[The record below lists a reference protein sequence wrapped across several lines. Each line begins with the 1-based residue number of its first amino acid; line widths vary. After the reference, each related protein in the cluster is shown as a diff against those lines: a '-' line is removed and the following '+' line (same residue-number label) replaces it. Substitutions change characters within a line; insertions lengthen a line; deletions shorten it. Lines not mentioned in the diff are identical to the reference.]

1 MAKKKADKTEGVD
14 DVVILNEMAQVE
26 KSITKAYGAG
36 LLVDAQT
43 VLDEPIMTI
52 PLSPALDPVLGG
64 GIPEGSWFILTGPPK
79 YGKTT
84 TLLDFCATCQTEQY
98 GERDVYYLDVEGRLK
113 KMNLTGVKG
122 LRLDKLKIIRSKKGC
137 ILSGENF
144 LDIGLHILDNHPGS
158 VIVIDSISA
167 LCGANEMGK
176 DMDEATMGGTSIAQG
191 RFVRKAATT
200 MPINKNIIIGIT
212 HQSASLAKFGS
223 PVREKTSN
231 ALAYQADVKI
241 KAKKID
247 PWVVGTKQIGQI
259 VTWNV
264 VVSALGPPAGE
275 TQSYI
280 RYGHGIDKL
289 TELIVMA
296 TDLGILNK
304 PEKQSW
310 YTFDYN
316 GTEQKMQGLDGVY
329 QFFAEEKSR
338 EEYLQGM
345 IDEMLS

>member
-1 MAKKKADKTEGVD
+1 MAKKKAEVTD
-14 DVVILNEMAQVE
+14 DTVALNEMAQVE

-43 VLDEPIMTI
+43 VLDEPVMVI
-52 PLSPALDPVLGG
+52 PVSPSLNPVLGG
-64 GIPEGSWFILTGPPK
+64 GVPEGSWFIPTGPPK

-84 TLLDFCATCQTEQY
+84 LTLDFCATCQTEQY

-113 KMNLTGVKG
+113 KMNLTGIKG

-137 ILSGENF
+137 ILTGEDF
-144 LDIGLHILDNHPGS
+144 LDIGLQILDNHPGS

-167 LCGANEMGK
+167 LCGANEMSK

-191 RFVRKAATT
+191 RFIRKAATT

-212 HQSASLAKFGS
+212 HQNASLAKYGS

-231 ALAYQADVKI
+231 ALAYQADVKVR
-241 KAKKID
+241 AKKIE
-247 PWVVGTKQIGQI
+247 PWLVGTKQIGQI

-264 VVSALGPPAGE
+264 MVSALGPPAGE
-275 TQSYI
+275 AQGYI

-296 TDLGILNK
+296 TDLGVLSK
-304 PEKQSW
+304 PEKSSW
-310 YTFDYN
+310 YTFDYK
-316 GTEQKMQGLDGVY
+316 GEEQKMQGLDGVY
-329 QFFAEEKSR
+329 QFFIEDKDREK
-338 EEYLQGM
+338 YMQAQ
-345 IDEMLS
+345 INEMLV

>member
-1 MAKKKADKTEGVD
+1 MAKKKAESSDEAV
-14 DVVILNEMAQVE
+14 LNEMAQVE

-36 LLVDAQT
+36 LLIDAQT

-52 PLSPALDPVLGG
+52 PLSPALDPALGG

-79 YGKTT
+79 FGKTT

-137 ILSGENF
+137 ILSGEAF
-144 LDIGLHILDNHPGS
+144 LDIGLQVLENHPGS
-158 VIVIDSISA
+158 ILVIDSVSA
-167 LCGANEMGK
+167 LCGANEMSK
-176 DMDEATMGGTSIAQG
+176 DMSEATMGGTSIAQG
-191 RFVRKAATT
+191 RFVRKAANI

-212 HQSASLAKFGS
+212 HQNASLAMFGS

-247 PWVVGTKQIGQI
+247 AWKVGNKQVGQI

-264 VVSALGPPAGE
+264 MVSALGPPGGE
-275 TQSYI
+275 VQSYL
-280 RYGHGIDKL
+280 RYGHGIDKM

-296 TDLGILNK
+296 TQLGILSK
-304 PEKQSW
+304 PEKQQW
-310 YTFDYN
+310 YTFEYN
-316 GTEQKMQGLDGVY
+316 GEEKKISGLDGVY
-329 QFFAEEKSR
+329 QFFNEDPSR
-338 EEYLQGM
+338 QQYIQDK
-345 IDEMLS
+345 INEMLS

>member
-1 MAKKKADKTEGVD
+1 MAKKKAESSDEAV
-14 DVVILNEMAQVE
+14 LNEMAQVE

-43 VLDEPIMTI
+43 VLDEPVMTI
-52 PLSPALDPVLGG
+52 PLSPALNPVLGG

-79 YGKTT
+79 FGKTT

-137 ILSGENF
+137 ILSGEAF
-144 LDIGLHILDNHPGS
+144 LDIGLQVLENHPGS
-158 VIVIDSISA
+158 ILVIDSVSA
-167 LCGANEMGK
+167 LCGANEMSK
-176 DMDEATMGGTSIAQG
+176 DMSEATMGGTSIAQG
-191 RFVRKAATT
+191 RFVRKAANI

-212 HQSASLAKFGS
+212 HQNASLAMFGS

-247 PWVVGTKQIGQI
+247 AWKVGNKQVGQI

-264 VVSALGPPAGE
+264 MVSALGPPGGE
-275 TQSYI
+275 VQSYL
-280 RYGHGIDKL
+280 RYGHGIDKM

-296 TDLGILNK
+296 TQLGILSK
-304 PEKQSW
+304 PEKQQW
-310 YTFDYN
+310 YTFEYN
-316 GTEQKMQGLDGVY
+316 GEEKKISGLDGVY
-329 QFFAEEKSR
+329 QFFNEDPSR
-338 EEYLQGM
+338 QQYIQDK
-345 IDEMLS
+345 INEMLS